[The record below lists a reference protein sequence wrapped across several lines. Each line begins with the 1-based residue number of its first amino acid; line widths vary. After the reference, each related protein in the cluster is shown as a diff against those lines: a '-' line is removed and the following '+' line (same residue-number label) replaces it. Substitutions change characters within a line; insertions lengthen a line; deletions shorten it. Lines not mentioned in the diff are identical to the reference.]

1 MSVSNELS
9 PDQTPTKQLSVLLQK
24 AFDLAVNGVTVFE
37 TLRDKQNQ
45 IYDFRL
51 TMINEAGVRMS
62 GYMRNE
68 LIGKTLWEIYPAT
81 KINGQFDRYVQVCET
96 GQPYTGEHYYPE
108 YDTWRE
114 ITITPIPEGIL
125 LTYSDITAHKK
136 QAELLQLISNNTPA
150 GLVLW
155 EAVRDDTPQRKVIDF
170 RYQMANRMN
179 AFVTGYPEEMLIG
192 QQLLDLFPRFR
203 GTELEAV
210 LRETIETGKPLHMI
224 FTYYTEKPGGW
235 YDAQFSR
242 VGDGVLMTFMD
253 VSEQHNAQLA
263 QKQQADLLH
272 TILNEQPSGI
282 VLYDP
287 VREQTVDG
295 RPGRII
301 DFTYSFVNKIELKV
315 TGLTEKA
322 LLGQRLLTLFPSRE
336 GRALFERMVEVAET
350 GQSKEWQ
357 LSYFSD
363 GIQGWFQASLIR
375 HEKQVLF
382 TFLDITKLK
391 KKKNALEQA
400 NLELRRSNDN
410 LQQFAYVAT
419 HDLQEPLRVIRSFAG
434 LLAVEYKAVLDE
446 KAQDWLTRIIEASK
460 RSTQQIADL
469 LEYSRATTHRNP
481 FEPVSLLDLLS
492 TTLDDL
498 YVAIQESNAILTWD
512 SLPAVVGDKRQLHL
526 LFLNLLSNAIKF
538 RRPGVPPQV
547 QVTYREVAAQ
557 HLPVNSFIKD
567 LDAHGP
573 HRIQFYHE
581 FKVADNGIG
590 FDEKYLDKIFQ
601 IFQRLHSKKAY
612 PGTGVG
618 LALCRKVI
626 ENHQGVITATSQAG
640 VGSTFMIYLPV
651 FTFDHPETKTYT
663 YTTN

>member
-1 MSVSNELS
+1 MSISNELS
-9 PDQTPTKQLSVLLQK
+9 SDQTPTKHLSVLLQK

-37 TLRDKQNQ
+37 TLRDEHSQ

-62 GYMRNE
+62 GYLRNE
-68 LIGKTLWEIYPAT
+68 LIDKTLWEIYPAT

-114 ITITPIPEGIL
+114 ITITPIPEGVL
-125 LTYSDITAHKK
+125 LTYSDITAYKK

-155 EAVRDDTPQRKVIDF
+155 EAVRDDTTHRKVIDF
-170 RYQMANRMN
+170 RYQMVNRMN
-179 AFVTGYPEEMLIG
+179 AFVTGYTEEMLLG
-192 QQLLDLFPRFR
+192 RQLLDLFPRFR

-210 LRETIETGKPLHMI
+210 LRETIETGKPFHMI

-263 QKQQADLLH
+263 QKQHADLLN

-287 VREQTVDG
+287 VREQTIDG

-301 DFTYSFVNKIELKV
+301 DFTYRFVNEIELKV
-315 TGLTEKA
+315 TGLTKKD
-322 LLGQRLLTLFPSRE
+322 LLGQRFLTLFPSQE
-336 GRALFERMVEVAET
+336 GRALFEKMVEVAET

-357 LSYFSD
+357 LTYFSD

-382 TFLDITKLK
+382 TFLDITELN

-400 NLELRRSNDN
+400 NLELRRSHDN

-419 HDLQEPLRVIRSFAG
+419 HDLQEPLRVIQSFAS
-434 LLAVEYKAVLDE
+434 LLAIEYRAVLDE
-446 KAQDWLTRIIEASK
+446 KGRDWLNRIMETGK
-460 RSTQQIADL
+460 RSTQQIVDL
-469 LEYSRATTHRNP
+469 LEYSRATTYCYP
-481 FEPVSLLDLLS
+481 FEQVSLSHLL
-492 TTLDDL
+492 TTIRNDL

-512 SLPAVVGDKRQLHL
+512 SLPTIVGDKGQLYL

-538 RRPGVPPQV
+538 RRSGVPPQL

-557 HLPVNSFIKD
+557 HLPVDRFRKD
-567 LDAHGP
+567 LDSHESHG
-573 HRIQFYHE
+573 IQFYHE
-581 FKVADNGIG
+581 FKITDNGIG

-601 IFQRLHSKKAY
+601 IFQRLHSRNAY
-612 PGTGVG
+612 AGTGVG

-626 ENHQGVITATSQAG
+626 ENHQGIITANSQPG
-640 VGSTFMIYLPV
+640 VGSIFIIYLPIT
-651 FTFDHPETKTYT
+651 TFDHQETRTLV
-663 YTTN
+663 